1 MNLIQ
6 HLQTVRDSRTQP
18 EYPLWVI
25 LVLVIMGTMSGCTG
39 YRPLADFVN
48 RHQNDLL
55 EVMGLPQERLPSLST
70 LRRIMV
76 RVDFVSFTA
85 AFNRWAQENCPVANG
100 EQVPIDGKGIK
111 ASLRDYDQSYQDFV
125 SVVSAFSVQ
134 QGVVLGLEPMRN
146 RDCSEIKTAHL
157 LLDHL
162 QLKGVCF
169 SLDALHAQKKR
180 SSKSLPLAMITL
192 THCEQG
198 LHHSCYSVCIL
209 IPKNSHRSPC

>member
-6 HLQTVRDSRTQP
+6 HLQTVRDYRTQP

-55 EVMGLPQERLPSLST
+55 DLMGLHQERLPSLST

-76 RVDFVSFTA
+76 RVDFVSFTD
-85 AFNRWAQENCPVANG
+85 AFNRWAQEYTPISDD

-111 ASLRDYDQSYQDFV
+111 ASLQDYDQSYQDFV
-125 SVVSAFSVQ
+125 SIVSAFSVQ
-134 QGVVLGLEPMRN
+134 QGVVVGLESMRN
-146 RDCSEIKTAHL
+146 GDCSEIKTAQVL
-157 LLDHL
+157 LEKL
-162 QLKGVCF
+162 QLQGVCF
-169 SLDALHAQKKR
+169 SLDALHTQKKQR
-180 SSKSLPLAMITL
+180 SRSLPAAMIT
-192 THCEQG
+192 
-198 LHHSCYSVCIL
+198 
-209 IPKNSHRSPC
+209 